1 MEAAVIVIVLFS
13 VAAAFIV
20 GRRIERAKGLEVEV
34 EAREYAEKVED
45 EVNGLPPDELR
56 DSAYHWGVFNDSDD

>member
-13 VAAAFIV
+13 VAAAFIL
-20 GRRIERAKGLEVEV
+20 GRRVEKSKGLEVEL

-56 DSAYHWGVFNDSDD
+56 NRAYHWRVFNDTDD